1 MKQKLIY
8 TDLDNVFN
16 TGILKYMIIEM
27 VAMCIMPYPFLM
39 DVVYYEDANDFSAGI
54 AFQWNDFL
62 LCLMMFIRLI
72 FIFRVA
78 LNNSFYTDPRAQRV
92 CNIYGTDASYYFAL
106 KCIMKNDSWIIL
118 TLTLPVT
125 LLTFSY
131 QLMLFERHVNAS
143 FDNFTTAMWN
153 VMITMLTIG
162 YGDVYP
168 KSHMGRLIGIV
179 IAGWGAF
186 YVSLFVVALN
196 NMLELDS
203 PETKAFMLLQRL
215 LFKDD
220 LREEAACA
228 LASAYK
234 LKLAKA
240 KPGDTKAEQISH
252 IRRYRTHMQSF

>member
-153 VMITMLTIG
+153 MMITMLTIG

-168 KSHMGRLIGIV
+168 KIDRYRYRWLGSFLCI
-179 IAGWGAF
+179 
-186 YVSLFVVALN
+186 
-196 NMLELDS
+196 
-203 PETKAFMLLQRL
+203 T
-215 LFKDD
+215 
-220 LREEAACA
+220 
-228 LASAYK
+228 
-234 LKLAKA
+234 
-240 KPGDTKAEQISH
+240 
-252 IRRYRTHMQSF
+252 IRRGPQQYARVRFPRDQSFHAASKTSL

>member
-1 MKQKLIY
+1 
-8 TDLDNVFN
+8 
-16 TGILKYMIIEM
+16 MIIEM

-62 LCLMMFIRLI
+62 LCLMMFLRLI

-153 VMITMLTIG
+153 MMITMLTIG